1 MHQKSNQRY
10 SASIRTDIRQ
20 FVKFF
25 QADMFP
31 TLVGSQAVF
40 EVYHRFYS
48 VIVARKMELLA
59 DFYIS
64 PVIFISSIHFDAL
77 KMFVV
82 TVVTR

>member
-31 TLVGSQAVF
+31 ILVGSQAVF
-40 EVYHRFYS
+40 EVYPGFYS
-48 VIVARKMELLA
+48 VIVAIKAR
-59 DFYIS
+59 I
-64 PVIFISSIHFDAL
+64 
-77 KMFVV
+77 
-82 TVVTR
+82 